1 MVINIRLWNGE
12 YSLCPIPPGS
22 EHEAWMSLPERP
34 GILFATV
41 AVGGGHVATAR
52 AISEAIE
59 RYYPDRF
66 RTRVSD
72 YGEELGVTGFDHRH
86 KAFWRLALRYP
97 FIARNGQRLIDSFP
111 RTTVAG
117 QRGLVVGFAKAAA
130 ASLAREKPLLVVSNH
145 GLLTTGLALA
155 KERYGLRVPVLTY
168 ATEPYN
174 ISAYWAD
181 PRADHVVVPAEAV
194 RRDLIS
200 MGVPAGK
207 VSVSG
212 YPVRQSFL
220 NAPSKREARVRLGL
234 EDRFTALISLGGEG
248 VVGKPHHLIRA
259 VLDSGTE
266 TQAMVIAGRN
276 KRLRRELEGLGSP
289 NLRVEG
295 FVEEMALRVAAS
307 DVVIG
312 KSGPASVYE
321 ALAVGRPFLITGHA
335 GLNELGV
342 ARFVEKEGFGR
353 RADTPAALSGAVLH
367 YASNPALLEEAVGR
381 CGSLDLSG
389 DTEKLAHHVVRYALG
404 ETSED
409 TTAKP
414 PPIRA

>member
-1 MVINIRLWNGE
+1 
-12 YSLCPIPPGS
+12 
-22 EHEAWMSLPERP
+22 MSNPERP

-66 RTRVSD
+66 RMRISD
-72 YGEELGVTGFDHRH
+72 YAEELGVTGFDERH

-97 FIARNGQRLIDSFP
+97 FIARNGQRFIDSFP
-111 RTTVAG
+111 RATVAG
-117 QRGLVVGFAKAAA
+117 QRGLVRGFAKAAA
-130 ASLAREKPLLVVSNH
+130 ASLAREQPSLVVSNH
-145 GLLTTGLALA
+145 GLLTAGLALA

-181 PRADHVVVPAEAV
+181 PRADHVIVPAEAV

-200 MGVPAGK
+200 MGVPARK

-220 NAPSKREARVRLGL
+220 NAPSKQEARKRLDL
-234 EDRFTALISLGGEG
+234 KDRFTCLISLGGEG
-248 VVGKPHHLIRA
+248 VVGKPHRLIEA
-259 VLDSGTE
+259 VLGSGSSP
-266 TQAMVIAGRN
+266 QAIVITGRN
-276 KRLRRELEGLGSP
+276 KRLWHELERLGTP

-295 FVEEMALRVAAS
+295 YVEEMALHVSAS

-312 KSGPASVYE
+312 KSGPASTYE
-321 ALAVGRPFLITGHA
+321 ALAVGRPVLITGHA

-342 ARFVEKEGFGR
+342 AKFVEKEGLGC
-353 RADTPAALSGAVLH
+353 RAGTPAALSKAVLR
-367 YASNPALLEEAVGR
+367 YASNPSLLEAAAHR
-381 CGSLDLSG
+381 CGGLNLSG
-389 DTEKLAHHVVRYALG
+389 DTERLARHVVQYALDRLSENVVT
-404 ETSED
+404 ET
-409 TTAKP
+409 P
-414 PPIRA
+414 PVQA